1 MYQQVY
7 FEDIVILR
15 EGFTVNFAFENVVL
29 DGLWTG
35 LFQVGTKV
43 QSDVWLSG
51 SGAGSVAVHFEYE
64 RLAIEWK

>member
-1 MYQQVY
+1 M
-7 FEDIVILR
+7 
-15 EGFTVNFAFENVVL
+15 NFAFENVVL
-29 DGLWTG
+29 DGLRTG

-51 SGAGSVAVHFEYE
+51 SRAGSVAVHFEYE

>member
-1 MYQQVY
+1 M
-7 FEDIVILR
+7 
-15 EGFTVNFAFENVVL
+15 NFAFENVVL

-51 SGAGSVAVHFEYE
+51 SRARSVAVHFEYE